1 MHMKNIRNDQKEI
14 ILLPLAILAISTAS
28 IFIRYAQETLP
39 SLTIAAY
46 RLAFASVFMLP
57 FSLRVTFRVLRERN
71 VKELGLLF
79 FSGVL
84 LAMHFAA
91 WIVSLSLTK
100 VINSVVLVITTP
112 IWVALLSPLLTK
124 DSIPKK
130 FWFGLLTAFVGML
143 VVSGIGRGNDGYGM
157 TAEAQK
163 VFIGNSLALIGAFCA
178 AGYVLI
184 GRILRDKISNQA
196 YTFSVYSVA
205 AIVLVGF
212 AGASAPGS
220 LRVDPAGLKWVIL
233 LALIPQI
240 AGHSLI
246 NWFLGFRP
254 AHEVSLALLGEPIGS
269 TLLAIIFLG
278 EMPAP
283 LDIIGALIILA
294 GILIAQ
300 SKSSRPTETVN

>member
-1 MHMKNIRNDQKEI
+1 MKNIRKDQKEI

-39 SLTIAAY
+39 SLTIAVY
-46 RLAFASVFMLP
+46 RLAFASIFILP
-57 FSLRVTFRVLRERN
+57 FSLRVTYRSLQERN
-71 VKELGLLF
+71 KKELGLLF
-79 FSGVL
+79 LSGVL

-100 VINSVVLVITTP
+100 VINSVVLVTTTP
-112 IWVALLSPLLTK
+112 IWVALLSPFLTK
-124 DSIPKK
+124 DRIPKV
-130 FWFGLLTAFVGML
+130 FWFGLMTAFIGML
-143 VVSGIGRGNDGYGM
+143 VVSGIGRESGGYGM

-163 VFIGNSLALIGAFCA
+163 VIIGNGLALIGAFCA

-196 YTFSVYSVA
+196 YTFSVYTVA
-205 AIVLVGF
+205 AIVLTGF
-212 AGASAPGS
+212 AAATAPGS
-220 LRVDPAGLKWVIL
+220 LQVDSAGLKWLIL

-283 LDIIGALIILA
+283 LDVIGALVILA

-300 SKSSRPTETVN
+300 SKGRTSVETEY